1 MKLSFERKY
10 YLRLFGNIIL
20 STIIFLVT
28 TLFLLYNFVI
38 LNANNNSMIINNSN
52 IGSVLNENYVGTF
65 LCLLFGVVVFTI
77 TFILLER
84 RKTKSIID
92 IYYAIDRIT
101 KGDFT
106 NEIKI
111 DSSDEFSMIADN
123 INIMQMRIIDLIQSE
138 RESEKSKNEL
148 ITNIA
153 HDLRTPLTSIL
164 GYLEILESNK
174 NLSEDQKNN
183 YLNIAYEKS
192 KKLGTLIED
201 LFSYTKLS
209 YGSLTVTLEEFDIV
223 KLLSQLIDEMY
234 PLFEKESLSY
244 EFVSNVDRLMVQAD
258 SKLIARLFENL
269 INNAIKYGKDGKKVV
284 LRLNKLND
292 DIYEVYVLNYGEII
306 PRDSLSKLFDRFYRV
321 DKSRN
326 SKVSGT
332 GLGLAIAKNIVELHN
347 GRIDVKSD
355 INGTEFK
362 VTLNTIAKN
371 NENINYES

>member
-347 GRIDVKSD
+347 GRINVKSD

>member
-1 MKLSFERKY
+1 
-10 YLRLFGNIIL
+10 
-20 STIIFLVT
+20 
-28 TLFLLYNFVI
+28 
-38 LNANNNSMIINNSN
+38 
-52 IGSVLNENYVGTF
+52 
-65 LCLLFGVVVFTI
+65 
-77 TFILLER
+77 
-84 RKTKSIID
+84 
-92 IYYAIDRIT
+92 
-101 KGDFT
+101 
-106 NEIKI
+106 
-111 DSSDEFSMIADN
+111 MIADN

-347 GRIDVKSD
+347 GRINVKSD

>member
-347 GRIDVKSD
+347 GKIDVKSD

>member
-123 INIMQMRIIDLIQSE
+123 INIMQMRIID
-138 RESEKSKNEL
+138 
-148 ITNIA
+148 
-153 HDLRTPLTSIL
+153 
-164 GYLEILESNK
+164 
-174 NLSEDQKNN
+174 
-183 YLNIAYEKS
+183 
-192 KKLGTLIED
+192 
-201 LFSYTKLS
+201 
-209 YGSLTVTLEEFDIV
+209 
-223 KLLSQLIDEMY
+223 
-234 PLFEKESLSY
+234 
-244 EFVSNVDRLMVQAD
+244 
-258 SKLIARLFENL
+258 
-269 INNAIKYGKDGKKVV
+269 
-284 LRLNKLND
+284 
-292 DIYEVYVLNYGEII
+292 
-306 PRDSLSKLFDRFYRV
+306 
-321 DKSRN
+321 
-326 SKVSGT
+326 
-332 GLGLAIAKNIVELHN
+332 
-347 GRIDVKSD
+347 
-355 INGTEFK
+355 
-362 VTLNTIAKN
+362 
-371 NENINYES
+371 